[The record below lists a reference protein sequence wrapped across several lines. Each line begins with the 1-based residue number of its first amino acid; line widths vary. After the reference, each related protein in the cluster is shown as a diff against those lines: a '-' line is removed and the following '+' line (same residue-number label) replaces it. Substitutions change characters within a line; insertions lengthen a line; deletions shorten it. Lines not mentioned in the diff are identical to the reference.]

1 MNKDTAGRLG
11 NDPSLVQSVDRALQI
26 LTAYETEGHE
36 LSILQLSQKVHLPK
50 STVHRLLAT
59 LANRGFIEQNSAT
72 GNYRLGLKL
81 HSLGSRVVLTRNLTT
96 EAGPIVRQL
105 VERFGETVS
114 ISVLDG
120 IETVIVEKM
129 ESEQAMR
136 VTSQIGKRNPI
147 HCSGSGKML
156 LALQSP
162 EEIERIL
169 ALAPLDRYTDK
180 TITDPGQLKENLDE
194 IRRNG
199 YAVDDEEI
207 QPDQICIAAPI
218 RDYRGAAFAAMTI
231 SGPATRIRSKDV
243 EVVAATIQKAAN
255 EISERL
261 GWNEGM
267 ETIAGGPARLER

>member
-1 MNKDTAGRLG
+1 MNKGTAGRLG

-81 HSLGSRVVLTRNLTT
+81 HALGSRVVLTRNLTT

-180 TITDPGQLKENLDE
+180 TITDPGQLKANLAE

-207 QPDQICIAAPI
+207 QLDQVCISAPI
-218 RDYRGAAFAAMTI
+218 RDYRGAAFAAVTI
-231 SGPATRIRSKDV
+231 SGPATRIRSKGV

-261 GWNEGM
+261 GWNDEL
-267 ETIAGGPARLER
+267 EPAVGGPARPER